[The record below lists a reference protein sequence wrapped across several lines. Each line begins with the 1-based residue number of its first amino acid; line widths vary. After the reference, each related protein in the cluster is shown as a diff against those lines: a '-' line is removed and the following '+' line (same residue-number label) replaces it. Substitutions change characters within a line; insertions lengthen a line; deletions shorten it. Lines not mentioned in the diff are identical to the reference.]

1 MTDDTPQ
8 VEQRHREAAA
18 SYYAATAFG
27 ADKASI
33 LAQMLDRE
41 AADEEWIDPLSYLF
55 ARFEATHLATLT
67 AERDAIVNATL
78 DAAERAIADTLAFG
92 AKDAALQA
100 IRALRT
106 DAPGTQEGE

>member
-1 MTDDTPQ
+1 MSDVTAPQ
-8 VEQRHREAAA
+8 PPEPGDGLVERLHAIDRSHLGDGHYCNWPRNPDGPEAVARIQ
-18 SYYAATAFG
+18 AFE
-27 ADKASI
+27 
-33 LAQMLDRE
+33 QQV
-41 AADEEWIDPLSYLF
+41 
-55 ARFEATHLATLT
+55 ATLT